1 MLSVGLIYPVRRQEE
16 GGATPMS
23 EDPNQQ
29 DADVEETSA
38 AQRNARRRRGS
49 NGEGGST
56 GEEPDVLLDVSEL
69 EVDRITLTVQGLRA
83 HVSVLAQLANLVSLS
98 VGVDARLD
106 RVELEI
112 EGVRAKVLLKV
123 RLEHVRAILEKALDT
138 VAEVPEILERLG
150 QTLDELLEGRLGDA
164 RDTLVQVLEGL
175 EEGQTVDALLKG
187 RLEDVRTILQDILE
201 SHGGGTDREAL
212 SEGPVSDTGSS
223 APESSGDDSS

>member
-1 MLSVGLIYPVRRQEE
+1 
-16 GGATPMS
+16 MS
-23 EDPNQQ
+23 RDPNQQ
-29 DADVEETSA
+29 DADVEETTD
-38 AQRNARRRRGS
+38 AQRRARRRRGS
-49 NGEGGST
+49 EANGGGDST
-56 GEEPDVLLDVSEL
+56 GQEEPDVLLDVSEL
-69 EVDRITLTVQGLRA
+69 EVDRIRLEVENLRA

-150 QTLDELLEGRLGDA
+150 QTLDELLEGRLGDV
-164 RDTLVQVLEGL
+164 RDTLEQLLEGL
-175 EEGQTVDALLKG
+175 EEGDTVDALLKG
-187 RLEDVRTILQDILE
+187 RLEDVRNVLQDILE
-201 SHGGGTDREAL
+201 SHGGGGTDRGAL

-223 APESSGDDSS
+223 APEQRSSDDGSS

>member
-1 MLSVGLIYPVRRQEE
+1 
-16 GGATPMS
+16 MS

-29 DADVEETSA
+29 DADVEETTA
-38 AQRNARRRRGS
+38 AQRKARRRRGS
-49 NGEGGST
+49 NGEESST

-69 EVDRITLTVQGLRA
+69 EVDRISLEVENLRA
-83 HVSVLAQLANLVSLS
+83 HVSVLAELANLVSLS

-106 RVELEI
+106 RVALEI

-164 RDTLVQVLEGL
+164 RDTLEQLLEGL
-175 EEGQTVDALLKG
+175 EEGDTVDALLKG
-187 RLEDVRTILQDILE
+187 RLEDVRAILQDILE
-201 SHGGGTDREAL
+201 SHGGGTDRGAL
-212 SEGPVSDTGSS
+212 SEGPGGDTESS
-223 APESSGDDSS
+223 APESSGDDSSS